1 MYNRKTS
8 IILIGIIL
16 WSLISS
22 VWGGAMGE
30 KLDYKAEI
38 KSRLKT
44 INISDGVNREEAK
57 ILAQNYLIDNNL
69 DNLLIISKPSIEFD
83 RRRKDS
89 WLITFPTT
97 REVRLKQGLS
107 WGSVLINKRTGEVKY
122 LGEGPS

>member
-44 INISDGVNREEAK
+44 INISDWVNREEAK